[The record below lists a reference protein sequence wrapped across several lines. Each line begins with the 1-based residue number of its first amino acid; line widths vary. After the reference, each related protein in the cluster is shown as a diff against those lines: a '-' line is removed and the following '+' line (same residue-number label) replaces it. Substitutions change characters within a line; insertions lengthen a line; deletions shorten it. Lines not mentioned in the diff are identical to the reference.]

1 MKTKKKFTVR
11 GSQQVEGKNHK
22 ENVECAVACSSAMR
36 AIELVL
42 KHHPNLEVHQVHHY
56 GRIDIIDD
64 EEC

>member
-42 KHHPNLEVHQVHHY
+42 KHQPNLEVHQVHHY